1 MDNYIH
7 LDLSEKEVSGI
18 SGFLGYGQPERS
30 VWFIG
35 LEEGLGKSTDAEARE
50 NLRPRSRFQRVMDLR
65 DAHLTL
71 KENQAPID
79 IETKATFT
87 AVWIYAAKIM
97 LAMEGHKDWSSGSEN
112 RKLILESAKD
122 YVRFK
127 LGRRVG
133 RTFLSELSPIP
144 TKSTADLDWMCA
156 LRRVDSKLDDKIEY
170 RKSEIKRLLKASDPS
185 RVICYGKRATEFAAL
200 LGIEWHSI
208 DDQISSSRDGKC
220 LLLPFF
226 GNGQMSHSVI
236 GTLARHGL
244 LQEG

>member
-1 MDNYIH
+1 MNNHIH
-7 LDLSEKEVSGI
+7 LDLNEEEVSGI

-30 VWFIG
+30 VWFVG
-35 LEEGLGKSTDAEARE
+35 LEEGLGKSTDTEARE

-87 AVWIYAAKIM
+87 AVWIYVAKIM
-97 LAMEGHKDWSSGSEN
+97 LAVEGHKDWSSGSKN
-112 RKLILESAKD
+112 RKEILESAKD

-133 RTFLSELSPIP
+133 CTFLSELSPIP
-144 TKSTADLDWMCA
+144 TKRSADLDWMRA
-156 LRRVDSKLDDKIEY
+156 FQRVDSNLGDKIER
-170 RKSEIKRLLKASDPS
+170 RKSEIKHLLKASEPS
-185 RVICYGKRATEFAAL
+185 RVICYGKRATEFASL

-208 DDQISSSRDGKC
+208 NDQISSSNDGKC

-236 GTLARHGL
+236 GALVRYGL
-244 LQEG
+244 LQDG